1 MDFIKLFDSF
11 NTGNKSEEEVD
22 IYMSRKEA
30 FKKLGSITKRM
41 ALASLPVAAFS
52 AMPKMAFARAHD
64 VIAVL
69 KFALTL
75 ERLEYQFY
83 IQGVDAGIIR
93 NEHRNVFMAIR
104 EHERIH
110 VELLEATIQALGGNL
125 QGVPSSFDYTAGGV
139 FPSPF
144 SNYPLFLA
152 LSQAFEDTGVRAYKG
167 QAPNLIDNGD
177 LLKVALQIHAVE
189 ARHASQVRRI
199 RGRKGWIT
207 EEDYDGIDGFGGT
220 FMMASSA
227 VYAGEKNTMHAGVE
241 VTDVTTV
248 PVMAVREAWDE
259 PLTMQ
264 MVVDIVTPFIV
275 G

>member
-1 MDFIKLFDSF
+1 MDFNKLFESF
-11 NTGNKSEEEVD
+11 SLDNKSEEEVD

-30 FKKLGSITKRM
+30 FKKLGSLTKKV
-41 ALASLPVAAFS
+41 AVASLPVAAFTM
-52 AMPKMAFARAHD
+52 MPKMAFARAHD

-69 KFALTL
+69 KFALAL

-83 IQGVDAGIIR
+83 QMAVDAGVVK
-93 NEHRNVFMAIR
+93 NKHENVFMAIR
-104 EHERIH
+104 DHERIH
-110 VELLEATIQALGGNL
+110 VELLEATIQSLGGDL
-125 QGVPSSFDYTAGGV
+125 TGVPSMFDYTAGGV

-144 SNYPLFLA
+144 SNYQLFLA
-152 LSQAFEDTGVRAYKG
+152 LAQAFEDTGVRAYKG
-167 QAPNLIDNGD
+167 QAPNLMENDA

-220 FMMASSA
+220 FMAASSA
-227 VYAGEKNTMHAGVE
+227 VYAGEKNTTHVGVE
-241 VTDVTTV
+241 VTQVTTV

-259 PLTMQ
+259 PLSME
-264 MVVDIVTPFIV
+264 MVLDIVKPFIV
-275 G
+275 S

>member
-1 MDFIKLFDSF
+1 MDFNKLFESF
-11 NTGNKSEEEVD
+11 SLDNKSEEEVD

-30 FKKLGSITKRM
+30 FKKLGSLTKKV
-41 ALASLPVAAFS
+41 AVASLPVAAFTM
-52 AMPKMAFARAHD
+52 MPKMAFARAHD

-69 KFALTL
+69 KFALAL

-83 IQGVDAGIIR
+83 QMAVDAGVVK
-93 NEHRNVFMAIR
+93 NKHENVFMAIR
-104 EHERIH
+104 DHERIH
-110 VELLEATIQALGGNL
+110 VELLEATIQSLGGDL
-125 QGVPSSFDYTAGGV
+125 TGVPSKFDYTAGGV

-144 SNYPLFLA
+144 SNHQLFLA
-152 LSQAFEDTGVRAYKG
+152 LAQAFEDTGVRAYKG
-167 QAPNLIDNGD
+167 QAPNLMENDA

-227 VYAGEKNTMHAGVE
+227 VYAGEKNTTHVGVE
-241 VTDVTTV
+241 VTQVTTV

-259 PLTMQ
+259 PLSME
-264 MVVDIVTPFIV
+264 MVLDIVKPFIV
-275 G
+275 S

>member
-1 MDFIKLFDSF
+1 MDFIKLFNSF
-11 NTGNKSEEEVD
+11 NIENKSEEEVD

-30 FKKLGSITKRM
+30 FRKMGSLTKKV
-41 ALASLPVAAFS
+41 ALASLPVAAFTM
-52 AMPKMAFARAHD
+52 MPKMAFAKSSD
-64 VIAVL
+64 VVGVL
-69 KFALTL
+69 KFALAL

-83 IQGVDAGIIR
+83 IQGVNSGIIS
-93 NEHRNVFMAIR
+93 NAHQNVFISIR

-110 VELLEATIQALGGNL
+110 VELLEATIQSLGGSL
-125 QGVPSSFDYTAGGV
+125 GDVPSKFDYTAGGV

-144 SNYPLFLA
+144 GNYQLFLA

-167 QAPNLIDNGD
+167 QAPNLIENDD

-207 EEDYDGIDGFGGT
+207 DEDYDGIDGFGGT

-227 VYAGEKNTMHAGVE
+227 VYAGEKNTKHAGVE

-259 PLTMQ
+259 PLSME
-264 MVVDIVTPFIV
+264 MVLDIVKPFIV
-275 G
+275 S

>member
-1 MDFIKLFDSF
+1 MEFIKLFNSF
-11 NTGNKSEEEVD
+11 NTDNRSEEEVD
-22 IYMSRKEA
+22 TYMSRKEA
-30 FKKLGSITKRM
+30 FKKLGGLTKKV
-41 ALASLPVAAFS
+41 ALASLPVAAFTV
-52 AMPKMAFARAHD
+52 MPKMAFARAHD

-83 IQGVDAGIIR
+83 IEGVNSGIISSQ
-93 NEHRNVFMAIR
+93 HQNVFMAIR

-110 VELLEATIQALGGNL
+110 VELLEATIQSLGGSL
-125 QGVPSSFDYTAGGV
+125 DGVPSMFDYTADGV

-144 SNYPLFLA
+144 GNYQLFLA

-167 QAPNLIDNGD
+167 QAPNLMENDD

-207 EEDYDGIDGFGGT
+207 EEDYDGIDGFGST

-227 VYAGEKNTMHAGVE
+227 VYAGEKNTMHVGVE

-259 PLTMQ
+259 PLSMQ

-275 G
+275 S